1 MHCNCAALP
10 RRCGCPRKRERS
22 VLWVSDPTGLDKQ
35 PPGNKHTAHHTR
47 GTTIQ
52 LRSAVRSAPNLPTTD
67 YRHKHNYNKL
77 MVLPKH
83 RKDEFC
89 ARVLCGG
96 AVVCVLLGHPHRAAL
111 NARVGRTLG
120 FSNGWY
126 LSTRTSPP
134 THTHRHTHTNSFTRN
149 HLPHVQTVTHNH
161 TQCVGGPQCRCGA
174 VYFGIIFYIFFE
186 YLAKTDSISTRC
198 RTTLGPAMCPI

>member
-1 MHCNCAALP
+1 
-10 RRCGCPRKRERS
+10 
-22 VLWVSDPTGLDKQ
+22 
-35 PPGNKHTAHHTR
+35 
-47 GTTIQ
+47 
-52 LRSAVRSAPNLPTTD
+52 
-67 YRHKHNYNKL
+67 

-134 THTHRHTHTNSFTRN
+134 THTHRHTHTNSFTRIPL
-149 HLPHVQTVTHNH
+149 HEITSLMFKQSPTVTHSALADLNA
-161 TQCVGGPQCRCGA
+161 GA
-174 VYFGIIFYIFFE
+174 APFILEYFFYFF
-186 YLAKTDSISTRC
+186 
-198 RTTLGPAMCPI
+198 